1 MEWLTDCP
9 VAPPGVPSSDFR
21 PVQWDAVSRRAGVV
35 KGLKQWRERLERYA
49 FRVERLATERAGDD
63 ELSEAEEARLYQE
76 SKDARALAAFMAAL
90 GSRAHPP
97 QDGQPWREFARWA
110 KGLLTRYLDRATVLP
125 SSEEEALE
133 RINDSLA
140 ELESLDELEPGPSLA
155 YFNLALDE
163 ALTASVGH
171 QGRFGRGSLLRPKG
185 APWGWSSTGYT
196 W

>member
-35 KGLKQWRERLERYA
+35 KGLEQWRERLERYA

-63 ELSEAEEARLYQE
+63 ELSEAEEARLHQE

-110 KGLLTRYLDRATVLP
+110 KGLLTRYLDRSIVLP
-125 SSEEEALE
+125 SSKEEALE
-133 RINDSLA
+133 CINDALA
-140 ELESLDELEPGPSLA
+140 ELES
-155 YFNLALDE
+155 LDE

-171 QGRFGRGSLLRPKG
+171 PGPVRPGGLCCAPKERPGDGVRPGIPGRTGGRGSPAAYL
-185 APWGWSSTGYT
+185 
-196 W
+196 